1 MPIRVVMLLFCW
13 MISFL
18 PVLAEELPVNLEAS
32 FPYSLNGS
40 ESRPASSGSRQLLFI
55 SLDHFNRPAEPV
67 SLTVTLPEGLK
78 ASAGKGWT
86 VDEAGQIHMDWTLPA
101 DFGNVFEVIPVTLS
115 SSLPEGTGTVSVSVT
130 GPDYELSRNL
140 DFTVKETAPEE
151 KEKENREESWYI
163 QGVVLPVNESGET
176 DDRLSPNTMVLPDVQ
191 LENIKHRLTGTPLDR
206 SALTAKPSTFLLL
219 DMRNPRRDVGQIHF
233 KAELVDRGSGEV
245 KEGLLSASGE
255 EGTVPDHSF
264 ATETDFSLNGGKM
277 QTAVIPL
284 YANPFTLSEGDYNLR
299 ITLSDGESQK
309 ITEIPLTVVKSRSVG
324 MISTGLSCFS
334 LLLVLLSFG
343 KIKKTMISIGARGDI
358 AAALFAALAFGG
370 VVVPVTLAGDFLHVI
385 LGPFSGLVTGLL
397 SGVVQYMLLMSLLVL
412 FRRPGVT
419 ALFFLI
425 RWLLSAVL
433 FGRVTPVGILLTAF
447 SIVVIEGALYI
458 TGFYRKKT
466 LNLPYGLFI
475 SLVLGLCDAGITFVN
490 MQQLMLF
497 YRLYYADW
505 FIGLYMVIN
514 GLLYSSMGSFLGWKT
529 GSRLRQVMGS

>member
-1 MPIRVVMLLFCW
+1 MPIRMVMLLFCW

-40 ESRPASSGSRQLLFI
+40 ESRPASPGSRQLLFI

-151 KEKENREESWYI
+151 KERENREESWYI

-191 LENIKHRLTGTPLDR
+191 LENMKHRLTGTPLDR

-358 AAALFAALAFGG
+358 VAALFAALAFGG

-433 FGRVTPVGILLTAF
+433 FGRVTPVGILLAAF

-466 LNLPYGLFI
+466 LTLPYGFFI

-514 GLLYSSMGSFLGWKT
+514 GLLYSSLGSFLGWKT

>member
-1 MPIRVVMLLFCW
+1 MPIRMVMLLFCW

-18 PVLAEELPVNLEAS
+18 PVLAEEVPVNLEAS

-40 ESRPASSGSRQLLFI
+40 EPRPASPGSRQLLFI

-67 SLTVTLPEGLK
+67 SITVTLPEGLK
-78 ASAGKGWT
+78 ASAGKDWT

-101 DFGNVFEVIPVTLS
+101 DFGNVFEVIPITLS
-115 SSLPEGTGTVSVSVT
+115 SSLPEGRGTVSVSVT

-151 KEKENREESWYI
+151 KEKEKREESWYI

-191 LENIKHRLTGTPLDR
+191 LENMKHRLTGTPLDR
-206 SALTAKPSTFLLL
+206 SALTAKPDTFLLL

-309 ITEIPLTVVKSRSVG
+309 ITELPLTVVKSRSVG

-433 FGRVTPVGILLTAF
+433 FGRVTPVGILLAAF

-466 LNLPYGLFI
+466 LTLPYGLFI

-514 GLLYSSMGSFLGWKT
+514 GLLYSSLGSFLGWKT

>member
-1 MPIRVVMLLFCW
+1 MPIRMVMLLFCW

-40 ESRPASSGSRQLLFI
+40 ESRPASPGSRQLLFI

-67 SLTVTLPEGLK
+67 SITVTLPEGLK
-78 ASAGKGWT
+78 ASAGKDWT

-115 SSLPEGTGTVSVSVT
+115 SSLSEGTGTVSVSVT

-191 LENIKHRLTGTPLDR
+191 LENMKHRLTGTPLDR
-206 SALTAKPSTFLLL
+206 SALTAKPDTFLLL

-309 ITEIPLTVVKSRSVG
+309 ITEIPLTVVKSRSMG
-324 MISTGLSCFS
+324 MISTTLSCLS

-433 FGRVTPVGILLTAF
+433 FGRVTPVGILLAAF

-466 LNLPYGLFI
+466 LTLPYGLFI

-514 GLLYSSMGSFLGWKT
+514 GLLYSSLGSFLGWKT

>member
-18 PVLAEELPVNLEAS
+18 PVLAEELPVKLEAS

-40 ESRPASSGSRQLLFI
+40 ESRPASPGSRQLLFI

-67 SLTVTLPEGLK
+67 SMTVTLPEGLK

-101 DFGNVFEVIPVTLS
+101 DFGNVFEVIPITLS

-151 KEKENREESWYI
+151 KEKEKREESWYI

-191 LENIKHRLTGTPLDR
+191 LENMKHRLTGTPLDW

-264 ATETDFSLNGGKM
+264 STETDFSLNGGKM

-309 ITEIPLTVVKSRSVG
+309 ITEIPLTVVKSRSMG
-324 MISTGLSCFS
+324 MISTGLSCLS

-466 LNLPYGLFI
+466 LTLPYGFFI

-514 GLLYSSMGSFLGWKT
+514 GLLYSSLGSFLGWKT